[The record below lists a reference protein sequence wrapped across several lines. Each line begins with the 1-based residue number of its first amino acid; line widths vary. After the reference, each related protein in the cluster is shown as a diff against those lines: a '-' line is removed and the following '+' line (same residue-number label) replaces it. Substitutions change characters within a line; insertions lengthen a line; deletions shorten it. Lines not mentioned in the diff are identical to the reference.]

1 MTETARDFFD
11 GLEDRLNTEKLEG
24 QTVSYRFDIAGV
36 GSWRVGVDEGELSV
50 EEGRE
55 DADCVI
61 VMKEEVF
68 LRLLRGEQNP
78 AAAFMLGRIKVEGD
92 MAYALKLKELFF

>member
-1 MTETARDFFD
+1 MTQSAREFFD
-11 GLEDRLNTEKLEG
+11 GLEHRLDTEKLRG
-24 QTVSYRFDIAGV
+24 QTVSYRFDIDGA
-36 GSWRVGVDEGELSV
+36 GSWRVGVDDGELEV

-61 VMKEEVF
+61 AMKEDVF

-78 AAAFMLGRIKVEGD
+78 ATAFMMGRIKVHGD
-92 MAYALKLKELFF
+92 MSLALKLKELFF